1 MLVIACLLFLT
12 FETTKVRGWYFQPK
26 THVSMTNS
34 LPNKSDLTVHCKS
47 KDNDLGTH
55 VIPFNKSYEIIQLSS
70 TVTLDGLQ
78 ITPTIFFDIYDS
90 IRDNRKCNKCK
101 HYDWNIGSLRP
112 CMKDNDTKEFTI
124 CYDWKKTIDMH
135 IHACMHDTY

>member
-1 MLVIACLLFLT
+1 MSSSTTPLMLVIACLLFLT

-55 VIPFNKSYEIIQLSS
+55 VIPFNKSYEIVFHPNLLD
-70 TVTLDGLQ
+70 TTLFYCNFRWPKNNSDH
-78 ITPTIFFDIYDS
+78 FFDIYDKLTTKTCKPNNS
-90 IRDNRKCNKCK
+90 NK
-101 HYDWNIGSLRP
+101 HYKI
-112 CMKDNDTKEFTI
+112 
-124 CYDWKKTIDMH
+124 
-135 IHACMHDTY
+135 